1 MTKTV
6 IVIGAGLAGLS
17 AALELHRAGW
27 PVVVLEA
34 RNRVGGRCYTFR
46 GFEENQYA
54 EAGGEFIDEGH
65 QRMHTLAR
73 DFGLVLESEPGGW
86 NAEEEY
92 GVFLGRNGWLKD
104 KAVWGLDLH
113 ASNTWVWAQLAKLA
127 NKVPNPY
134 APLTAPEAAE
144 LDQRTAADWLTSLS
158 LPELGR
164 LSFEARIRAEYTV
177 EAHQFS
183 MLDLARNAAMY
194 YHTETGRGVTARIRG
209 GNDLLPQAMARV
221 LPDVRLNAPVVKV
234 AQSATGVEV
243 TYQTTTGF
251 ETMSGA
257 WAVLAV
263 PLTTARHIEFSPA
276 LPTAHEAMV
285 QKLQYGSVTKVCV
298 QFSRRWW
305 QERGWAGHMMNDA
318 PLACTWNPTEVQTG
332 ERGILTA
339 YTGGAPGAAL
349 AQLSDAERIETVVR
363 ELERLFPGAREL
375 VLSAKTIAWP
385 NEPYTRGAYAAYAPG
400 DITRYW
406 EPMYSPAGR
415 LFFAGEHIAAYQ
427 GYMEGAVESGQRV
440 AGIIRGLEN

>member
-1 MTKTV
+1 MTQAV

-17 AALELHRAGW
+17 AALDLHRAGW
-27 PVVVLEA
+27 PVTVVEA
-34 RNRVGGRCYTFR
+34 RHRVGGRCYTLR

-65 QRMHTLAR
+65 QRMRALAR
-73 DFGLVLESEPGGW
+73 EFGLHLESEPGGW

-92 GVFLGRNGWLKD
+92 GVFLGRSGWLKD

-127 NKVPNPY
+127 EKVPNPHR
-134 APLTAPEAAE
+134 PLAAPEAAE
-144 LDQRTAADWLTSLS
+144 LDSHTAADWLASLN

-164 LSFEARIRAEYTV
+164 LAFEARIRAEYTV
-177 EAHQFS
+177 EAHQLS
-183 MLDLARNAAMY
+183 LLDLARNASMY
-194 YHTETGRGVTARIRG
+194 YRTETGRGVSARIRG
-209 GNDLLPQAMARV
+209 GNDLLPQAMAKV
-221 LPDVRLNAPVVKV
+221 LPDVRLNAPVVRIT
-234 AQSATGVEV
+234 QSASGVEV
-243 TYQTTTGF
+243 MYQTITGF
-251 ETMSGA
+251 ETVSGA

-285 QKLQYGSVTKVCV
+285 HNLQYGSVTKVCV
-298 QFSRRWW
+298 QFQRRWW
-305 QERGWAGHMMNDA
+305 QERQWAGHMMNDA

-339 YTGGAPGAAL
+339 YTGGGPGAAL
-349 AQLSDAERIETVVR
+349 AQLSDAERIATVVQ
-363 ELERLFPGAREL
+363 ELERLFPGSQEL
-375 VLSAKTIAWP
+375 VIGAQTIAWP
-385 NEPYTRGAYAAYAPG
+385 NEPYTRAAYAAYAPG

-406 EPMYSPAGR
+406 EPMYAPAGR

-440 AGIIRGLEN
+440 AGVIRGLEN